1 MTAASAGAGAAYPRP
16 RAGHAATFASR
27 GPRGGGQ
34 RCQLVCVDPA
44 RVQEIWPHVRAL
56 IFAAMQR
63 GDLSS
68 FRPVEDRVLRGDA
81 LLWIAWSGD
90 PRSGS
95 GARHIEAAAVTEL
108 QETEWRKVCLIVACA
123 GKAMIRWLALAEEI
137 EGYARAQGCSCVR
150 IVGRKGWAR
159 VLSSYKTKRIILE
172 KDL

>member
-1 MTAASAGAGAAYPRP
+1 MPPGSSAGDRK
-16 RAGHAATFASR
+16 
-27 GPRGGGQ
+27 
-34 RCQLVCVDPA
+34 CQLICVDPA
-44 RVQEIWPHVRAL
+44 RVHEIWPHVRGL

-68 FRPVEDRVLRGDA
+68 LRTVEDRVLRGDA

-90 PRSGS
+90 PRSRS
-95 GARHIEAAAVTEL
+95 GAGHIEAAAVTEL
-108 QETEWRKVCLIVACA
+108 QETEWRKVCVIVACA
-123 GKAMIRWLALAEEI
+123 GKAMIRWLALAEGI
-137 EGYARAQGCSCVR
+137 EGYARAEGCSCVR

>member
-1 MTAASAGAGAAYPRP
+1 MTPASARAGAACPRP
-16 RAGHAATFASR
+16 CAGHAATFASR
-27 GPRGGGQ
+27 GSSAGDRK
-34 RCQLVCVDPA
+34 CQLICVDPA
-44 RVQEIWPHVRAL
+44 RVHEIWPHVRAL

-81 LLWIAWSGD
+81 LLWIAWSGE
-90 PRSGS
+90 GS
-95 GARHIEAAAVTEL
+95 GAGHIEAAAVTEL
-108 QETEWRKVCLIVACA
+108 QETEWRKVCVIVACA

-137 EGYARAQGCSCVR
+137 EGYARAEGCSCVR